1 MSSGHQTRSALAQN
15 AALVPSSQTLLPVA
29 SLGISHENSRNIRI
43 DYYLGKVAGTPALL
57 LQDTNGLG
65 FWNTAKSVSLTASTQ
80 ITVTP
85 AFGTGVFAA
94 TAHGLLNGQLVGL
107 NSSGTVPG
115 NLNAAIKYFV
125 TNAVADSFQLATSI
139 GGLPVSFTDN
149 GTGTVT
155 VTAASLVSISLNIE
169 VSGDQAVLPLRPTA
183 RIAATTNG
191 GQSIQLLDVRY
202 GNAY

>member
-1 MSSGHQTRSALAQN
+1 MASGHQTRSALVQN
-15 AALVPSSQTLLPVA
+15 ASLVPASQTLAPVA
-29 SLGISHENSRNIRI
+29 NLSISHENSRNIRV
-43 DYYLGKVAGTPALL
+43 DYYLGKVVGTPSLL

-65 FWNTAKSVSLTASTQ
+65 FWSTVKSVSLTASTQ

-85 AFGTGVFAA
+85 AFATGIFTA

-115 NLNAAIKYFV
+115 NLNSATKYFV
-125 TNAVADSFQLATSI
+125 INAAADTFQLATSA
-139 GGLPVSFTDN
+139 GGLPVSFSDN

-155 VTAASLVSISLNIE
+155 VTAASLVSVTLNIE

-183 RIAATTNG
+183 RVAATTAA
-191 GQSIQLLDVRY
+191 GQTIQVLDVRY
-202 GNAY
+202 GNSY